1 MAVSKEISEF
11 VDEVWPSV
19 KKDIAA
25 LVAVDSVEDLAAAA
39 PGPSK

>member
-25 LVAVDSVEDLAAAA
+25 LVAVDSVEEIGRAHV
-39 PGPSK
+39 